1 MLFLLGCGIDNSKVK
16 IAESNFKGYK
26 KVFSPEQIQ
35 EKLQDRNNAR
45 IIKVPDNGKHSTIHV
60 DNIIDSL
67 SYIRLETNK
76 NAPIEGVD
84 KISFIDDKIVLFDK
98 QKKRGLYLF
107 SKDGKFLCKIG
118 NVGKGPEDY
127 VSVCD
132 VAINRQNN
140 NIVVLDEYGKNLLY
154 FDTNGKFIKRNKVY
168 YFTKDFSILPDGSFV
183 FYQLAGVNSHLN
195 GIDDYCLLFSKEDQV
210 ITNYAFPYS
219 YRKKYSNLSFGRV
232 MDLKSCG
239 SSTLFNPFLTNEIYE
254 INGIKEK
261 NILKYKLD
269 LSKDDIL
276 TKINDKTNND
286 DYLRLINN
294 SEYNYFDG
302 QFLDNEQTLYFKFG
316 NGKYCFYN
324 IKSGNLE
331 YGSSFNYESIK
342 EGEPFLP
349 FVAPIA
355 VNGNYFVSVLWPFE
369 ISQEQ
374 KKIINSSGNLIFKD
388 LKNLTDLDNP
398 ILIFFKVKEF

>member
-1 MLFLLGCGIDNSKVK
+1 MVLLSGCGLDDSKVK

-35 EKLQDRNNAR
+35 EIIQDRKNTR
-45 IIKVPDNGKHSTIHV
+45 IIKIPDNGKYSTILF

-76 NAPIEGVD
+76 NAPIEAVN
-84 KISFIDDKIVLFDK
+84 KISFIGDNIILFDK
-98 QKKRGLYLF
+98 QRKRGLYLF
-107 SKDGKFLCKIG
+107 SKDGKFLCRIG
-118 NVGKGPEDY
+118 NVGKGPEEY
-127 VSVCD
+127 ICVSD

-154 FDTNGKFIKRNKVY
+154 FDTNGKFIKKNKVY
-168 YFTKDFSILPDGSFV
+168 YYTKDFSILPDGSFV

-195 GIDDYCLLFSKEDQV
+195 GIDDYCLLFSNEDQV

-219 YRKKYSNLSFGRV
+219 YREKFANLSFGRV
-232 MDLKSCG
+232 IDLKSCG
-239 SSTLFNPFLTNEIYE
+239 RSTLYNPYLTNDIYE
-254 INGIKEK
+254 INGTREK
-261 NILKYKLD
+261 IILKYKLD
-269 LSKDDIL
+269 LNENDIL
-276 TKINDKTNND
+276 TKIDNKTNND

-294 SEYNYFDG
+294 GDYNYFDG
-302 QFLDNEQTLYFKFG
+302 QFLETDQTLYFKFG
-316 NGKYCFYN
+316 SDKYCFYN
-324 IKSGNLE
+324 IKSGKLE
-331 YGSSFNYESIK
+331 YGNSFSYKTIK

-355 VNGNYFVSVLWPFE
+355 VKRNWFVSVLWPFE

-374 KKIINSSGNLIFKD
+374 KEIINNSDNPIFKD

-398 ILIFFKVKEF
+398 ILVLFKVKEF